1 MRIPTRDVP
10 SKGKEKGKSGDD
22 LKRAEEYEDVRK
34 ELMREVYRHFEEGA
48 LKGKGKGKA
57 HITLNP
63 NQINSNQFKTS
74 KSKLQQLH
82 TNSN

>member
-22 LKRAEEYEDVRK
+22 LKRMEEYEDVK
-34 ELMREVYRHFEEGA
+34 REVYRHFKEGA
-48 LKGKGKGKA
+48 LKGTDKGKGKGKA

-63 NQINSNQFKTS
+63 NKSS
-74 KSKLQQLH
+74 KSKLQ
-82 TNSN
+82 